1 MLVISNKLYTVLS
14 SYSQIILLGWYFHA
28 FYSLFEVFL
37 HFSSTNSDFY
47 AEIHVRKKNS
57 FQLRLP
63 GNLSYLNSS

>member
-14 SYSQIILLGWYFHA
+14 SYSKIILLGWYFHA

-47 AEIHVRKKNS
+47 AEIHVRKKKLIS
-57 FQLRLP
+57 DKIARKLILP
-63 GNLSYLNSS
+63 

>member
-28 FYSLFEVFL
+28 FNSLFEVFL

-47 AEIHVRKKNS
+47 AEIHVRKK
-57 FQLRLP
+57 QLISDKIARKLVLP
-63 GNLSYLNSS
+63 